1 MPPARRPPTRTSPSS
16 PRTWPGP
23 PRARPLP
30 APGPN
35 PRPHQIAVPRDSLL
49 LCARQSWHADHGDL
63 CLSRSR
69 RSAGL
74 ADSPDLAEGVP
85 PASHAGALPGRGRC
99 GRRPGHGRRGSLTP
113 AESSLVKT
121 FRNLFLVSRGTNVAS
136 VLAVE
141 AGLSLTAGLLQG
153 QREDPR
159 HGRGPAA
166 RGVRDGPGWKCSCRA
181 TSRAGSRDP
190 GGVPAPASH
199 AGWGIDWRAAD
210 AADREVAADAAKGAR
225 WCTSALMPRI
235 RSGWSGPAVTAG
247 RAGCCRAHRCAAGG
261 AGELMRL
268 RPGRGPKPARP
279 GRRRKGHGSH

>member
-1 MPPARRPPTRTSPSS
+1 MIGRARQHRALGSAASPH
-16 PRTWPGP
+16 PGVIR
-23 PRARPLP
+23 RARPHRRVH
-30 APGPN
+30 A
-35 PRPHQIAVPRDSLL
+35 AVCVALVLL
-49 LCARQSWHADHGDL
+49 TARTWLEA
-63 CLSRSR
+63 
-69 RSAGL
+69 
-74 ADSPDLAEGVP
+74 VP
-85 PASHAGALPGRGRC
+85 PASHTGALPGRGRC

-166 RGVRDGPGWKCSCRA
+166 RGVRDGPGRKCSCRA

-235 RSGWSGPAVTAG
+235 RSGWSGPAVSAG
-247 RAGCCRAHRCAAGG
+247 VLAAAERTGALLVVLENLCGYGPAGG
-261 AGELMRL
+261 QNRHAQEKEKGSWVSLT
-268 RPGRGPKPARP
+268 
-279 GRRRKGHGSH
+279 RR